1 MSGSQEGAFENIKLN
16 FNGDQGQTMR
26 QLVNT
31 HVVQHKAMCL
41 LVAQHGKRQQMAVAH
56 DKGKVCWYM
65 HRHCRSL
72 FRCIHSE
79 SYYSSLN
86 LSWVLLNMDYPK
98 LLEEYWSSNIHIV
111 KVYRGLDLVLLDHVY
126 LRLAT
131 LYLGLYMD
139 GMLIR
144 KKNIPLPDNDR
155 TISRNI
161 DNVIQ
166 AFTISMG
173 LFWDKLQ
180 GSIIIMLFFYHIHR
194 SLFSNC
200 LACSNSQR
208 KGRTWLW
215 IVSHPLSC
223 HSLCSTCAVIQ
234 STTISWQ

>member
-1 MSGSQEGAFENIKLN
+1 
-16 FNGDQGQTMR
+16 
-26 QLVNT
+26 
-31 HVVQHKAMCL
+31 
-41 LVAQHGKRQQMAVAH
+41 
-56 DKGKVCWYM
+56 
-65 HRHCRSL
+65 
-72 FRCIHSE
+72 
-79 SYYSSLN
+79 
-86 LSWVLLNMDYPK
+86 MDYPK

-173 LFWDKLQ
+173 LFWDKL
-180 GSIIIMLFFYHIHR
+180 
-194 SLFSNC
+194 
-200 LACSNSQR
+200 
-208 KGRTWLW
+208 
-215 IVSHPLSC
+215 
-223 HSLCSTCAVIQ
+223 
-234 STTISWQ
+234 